1 MEMNNADDF
10 VLQELKDL
18 NYPNHKLISP
28 HGIGGGGLALL
39 WSQEISFTI
48 LSESH
53 NFVDTVVEFKGI
65 NVNATFVYGEPD
77 ISKRLSIWNHI
88 SDIAE
93 GRSTPWL
100 LTGNF
105 NDILN
110 NCEKSGGPLRTE
122 SSFFNFRN
130 FLARNDLFDLRH
142 TGNSLSWRGQRHT
155 HLIHGRLDRTL
166 VNSTWYD
173 AFPQGR
179 CHYLRFETSDHRPI
193 HSSFNALMKKSGRLF
208 RYDRRLK
215 EVPEVSD
222 LIKMAWDS
230 APTGSVS
237 HRLSLCRRAI
247 VAWSRVHHT
256 NSRKEIERLKL
267 ELDQ

>member
-1 MEMNNADDF
+1 MEMKNADDF

-100 LTGNF
+100 LTGDF

-110 NCEKSGGPLRTE
+110 NCEKSGGPLRAE
-122 SSFFNFRN
+122 SSFF
-130 FLARNDLFDLRH
+130 
-142 TGNSLSWRGQRHT
+142 
-155 HLIHGRLDRTL
+155 
-166 VNSTWYD
+166 
-173 AFPQGR
+173 
-179 CHYLRFETSDHRPI
+179 
-193 HSSFNALMKKSGRLF
+193 
-208 RYDRRLK
+208 
-215 EVPEVSD
+215 
-222 LIKMAWDS
+222 
-230 APTGSVS
+230 
-237 HRLSLCRRAI
+237 
-247 VAWSRVHHT
+247 
-256 NSRKEIERLKL
+256 
-267 ELDQ
+267 